1 MVVRSKRLK
10 AAYQSFDKMIPQSV
24 GEAIKI
30 IIGNKKTK
38 FDETIEISMNLGV
51 DPRHADQMVRGV
63 VALPNGTGKSVRV
76 AVFTKE
82 DKADEAKAAGAD
94 LVGAEDL
101 ADEIQNGRIDFDRCI
116 ATPDMMAVVGKLG
129 KVLGPKGLMP
139 NPKLG
144 TVTPNIADAIKAAKG
159 GEIEFRV
166 EKAGIVQAG
175 IGKSSFAQEALV
187 ENVNAFVNAI
197 LKAKP
202 SGVKGTYVERVTLSS
217 TMGPSVKLDVAT
229 LTN

>member
-10 AAYQSFDKMIPQSV
+10 AAYQSFDKMIPQNV
-24 GEAIKI
+24 GEAIRL

-101 ADEIQNGRIDFDRCI
+101 AEEIQNGKIDFDRCI

-202 SGVKGTYVERVTLSS
+202 NGVKGTYVERVTLSS